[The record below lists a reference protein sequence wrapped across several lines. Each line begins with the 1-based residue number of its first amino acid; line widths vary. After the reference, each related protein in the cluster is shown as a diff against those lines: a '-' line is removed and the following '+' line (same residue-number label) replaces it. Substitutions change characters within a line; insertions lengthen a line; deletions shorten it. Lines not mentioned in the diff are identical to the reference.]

1 MSSIHRALRGDVLVY
16 RHGPTERMIDPDLL
30 ALHGRSGRTL
40 IKAGPMRVVI
50 TALAP
55 GGDLPVHGTSGP
67 RTIQVLE
74 GEVICVVR
82 DTEYRLTAGDV
93 MALGPGVRHAA
104 RSPNGAILLLT
115 LVHPGRRSRRPSRA
129 ATRRAPRTDA
139 GETGES
145 GKTGD
150 ASADGNSG

>member
-40 IKAGPMRVVI
+40 LKAGPMRVVI
-50 TALAP
+50 TALAA
-55 GGDLPVHGTSGP
+55 GGDLPAHGTSGP

-82 DTEYRLTAGDV
+82 DTEYRLGAGDV
-93 MALGPGVRHAA
+93 MALGPGIRHSA
-104 RSPNGAILLLT
+104 RSPGGAILLLT
-115 LVHPGRRSRRPSRA
+115 LVHPGRRKRRPSRA
-129 ATRRAPRTDA
+129 SLRRAPQGGADA
-139 GETGES
+139 PA
-145 GKTGD
+145 GD
-150 ASADGNSG
+150 GQG

>member
-50 TALAP
+50 AALAA
-55 GGDLPVHGTSGP
+55 GGDLPAHGTSGP

-82 DTEYRLTAGDV
+82 NTEYRLGVGDV
-93 MALGPGVRHAA
+93 MALGPGVQHAA
-104 RSPNGAILLLT
+104 RAPNGAMLLLT
-115 LVHPGRRSRRPSRA
+115 IVQQGRGSGRPSQA
-129 ATRRAPRTDA
+129 AMRRGARQGA
-139 GETGES
+139 GD
-145 GKTGD
+145 TGD
-150 ASADGNSG
+150 AAKDNG